1 MSYGFVLIFYG
12 ILLTL
17 GPKLDYYSN
26 KTWLLKISLIIFSTV
41 AEFLEFLLFWNVAFT
56 YW

>member
-1 MSYGFVLIFYG
+1 MSYGFVLISYG

-17 GPKLDYYSN
+17 GPRLDYYSN
-26 KTWLLKISLIIFSTV
+26 KTWFFKLSAITVSTV